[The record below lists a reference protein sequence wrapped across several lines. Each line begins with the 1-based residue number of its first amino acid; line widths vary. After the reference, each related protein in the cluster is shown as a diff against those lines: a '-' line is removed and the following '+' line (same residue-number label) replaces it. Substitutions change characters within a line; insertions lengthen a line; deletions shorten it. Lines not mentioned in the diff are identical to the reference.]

1 MIPRRSLD
9 GGLKV
14 GRVLALVTGIPPG
27 MVRKESVR

>member
-1 MIPRRSLD
+1 MIPHRFPD

-14 GRVLALVTGIPPG
+14 GRVLALITGIPPG